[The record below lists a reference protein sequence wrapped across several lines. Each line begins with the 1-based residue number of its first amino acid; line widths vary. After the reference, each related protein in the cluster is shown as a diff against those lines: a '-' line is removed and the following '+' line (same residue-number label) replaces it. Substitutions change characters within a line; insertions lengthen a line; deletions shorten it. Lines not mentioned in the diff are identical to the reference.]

1 MIRLAL
7 VAALPAMRA
16 GLRAILQTSS
26 NIDVAVEHATL
37 ERLLTDAAVLAVD
50 AVLLAEDTALEEIS
64 EQEQDIPPVAMILL
78 SESSRAVALLQALS
92 LPGWAIVAPEVE
104 PSVLQAAVEA
114 ATQGLVVLSP
124 QLVEEVASETETV
137 AIADA
142 GEPADNLLTA
152 REQEVLDLISQGLP
166 NKLIANSLGISEHT
180 VKFHVSSIYAK
191 LGASNRT
198 EAISRGARRGLVSF

>member
-1 MIRLAL
+1 M
-7 VAALPAMRA
+7 
-16 GLRAILQTSS
+16 
-26 NIDVAVEHATL
+26 
-37 ERLLTDAAVLAVD
+37 
-50 AVLLAEDTALEEIS
+50 
-64 EQEQDIPPVAMILL
+64 
-78 SESSRAVALLQALS
+78 
-92 LPGWAIVAPEVE
+92 
-104 PSVLQAAVEA
+104 QAAVEA

>member
-26 NIDVAVEHATL
+26 NIEVTVEHATL
-37 ERLLTDAAVLAVD
+37 EHILADAAVLAVD
-50 AVLLAEDTALEEIS
+50 AVLLTEDTALEEIS
-64 EQEQDIPPVAMILL
+64 EQEQDIPPIAIILL

-92 LPGWAIVAPEVE
+92 LPGWAIVAPDVE

-114 ATQGLVVLSP
+114 AAQGLVVLSP

-137 AIADA
+137 AIADP
-142 GEPADNLLTA
+142 GEPADDLLTA

>member
-26 NIDVAVEHATL
+26 NIEVTVEHATL
-37 ERLLTDAAVLAVD
+37 EHILADAAVLAVD
-50 AVLLAEDTALEEIS
+50 AVLLTEDTALEEIS
-64 EQEQDIPPVAMILL
+64 EQEQDIPPIAIILL

-92 LPGWAIVAPEVE
+92 LPGWAIVAPDVE

-114 ATQGLVVLSP
+114 AAQGLVVLSP

-137 AIADA
+137 AIADP
-142 GEPADNLLTA
+142 GEPADDLLTA

-166 NKLIANSLGISEHT
+166 NKLIARSLGISEHT